1 MQETLTQADPQKQLE
16 KNNSQA
22 VHADEP
28 DVSKFP
34 RATARAASGGG
45 NLHYFLAAGASSGGG
60 ILRRYLVPGA
70 AYAASG
76 GIWAC

>member
-1 MQETLTQADPQKQLE
+1 MQETLSQADPQTQLD
-16 KNNSQA
+16 KNNSQT

-34 RATARAASGGG
+34 RAITRAASGGG
-45 NLHYFLAAGASSGGG
+45 NLHYFLAAGAASGGG

-70 AYAASG
+70 AAAG
-76 GIWAC
+76 GAF